1 MDFDFNE
8 KEEAFRKEVQHFLA
22 ENLPPEDQRGP
33 DFEIQWNQKLVEKR
47 WIGFSWPESEGGGGG
62 TLAEQFILKEEM
74 SKAHAPDIG
83 RDFMGLAWVGSAV
96 IRHGNDEQKKRFLPD
111 LLNDRSLWCT
121 GYSEPDIGSDLASA
135 KTRAVLDGDEY
146 VVNGAK
152 IWTTLAHEA
161 QWIFNLVCTNP
172 DAPTRYQGLTC
183 LLMPMDSPGIEVHP
197 IHNLV
202 GDHHFNQVFFTDV
215 RVPAENRLGEEGEG
229 WKVVMGALANERSGI
244 SEATVLERKVDALK
258 ALACKATK
266 NGKPASEDAEVRRK
280 IARFET
286 RVASMRLNGMRNLT
300 KQLRGEHAGSETSVN
315 KLMRGYL
322 EIPLYDMAMGL
333 LGSSANT
340 SEDWQDMSLAFH
352 SNVIGGGSPNIQRN
366 IIGERVLGLGKD

>member
-1 MDFDFNE
+1 MDFDFSE
-8 KEEAFRKEVQHFLA
+8 KEEAFRKDVQQFLS
-22 ENLPPEDQRGP
+22 ENLPSEDRRG
-33 DFEIQWNQKLVEKR
+33 DNFEKEWNQKLVEKK
-47 WIGFSWPESEGGGGG
+47 WIGFSWPESEGGCGG
-62 TLAEQFILKEEM
+62 TLAEQFILKEEL

-83 RDFMGLAWVGSAV
+83 QDFMGLSWVGPAL

-111 LLNDRSLWCT
+111 LLNNKSLWCT

-135 KTRAVLDGDEY
+135 KTRAVLNGDEY

-152 IWTTLAHEA
+152 IWTTLAHKAE
-161 QWIFNLVCTNP
+161 WIFMLVSTNP

-183 LLMPMDSPGIEVHP
+183 LLLPMNSEGIETHP
-197 IHNLV
+197 IPNLI
-202 GDHHFNQVFFTDV
+202 GEHHFNQVFFTDV
-215 RVPAENRLGEEGEG
+215 KVPVGNRLGEEGEG

-258 ALACKATK
+258 KLASSSNK

-286 RVASMRLNGMRNLT
+286 IVSSMRLNGMRNLT
-300 KQLRGEHAGSETSVN
+300 KQLRGEHAGAETSVN

-333 LGSSANT
+333 LGSAANT
-340 SEDWQDMSLAFH
+340 YEDWQEMSLLFH
-352 SNVIGGGSPNIQRN
+352 SNVIGGGSPNIMRN
-366 IIGERVLGLGKD
+366 IIGERVLGLAKD